1 MIQNAAMLWK
11 NLKEHLKTIN
21 QHKLMVLEHCFK
33 CGLYKQGLL
42 HDLSKYSPS
51 EFIPGV
57 IYFQG
62 DRSPNSAQRE
72 IEGCSKAWLHH
83 KGRNKHHFE
92 YWIDYTVNKEDGL
105 VGMPMPVNYVVE
117 MFCDRVAA
125 CKTYNKE
132 NYKDSD
138 ALEYFLR
145 GQGHYVMHKDVEEL
159 LHRLL
164 KILSIKGEEY
174 TFMYIRKKV
183 LKK

>member
-11 NLKEHLKTIN
+11 NLKGHLKTIN

-174 TFMYIRKKV
+174 TFMYIRRKV

>member
-1 MIQNAAMLWK
+1 
-11 NLKEHLKTIN
+11 
-21 QHKLMVLEHCFK
+21 
-33 CGLYKQGLL
+33 
-42 HDLSKYSPS
+42 
-51 EFIPGV
+51 
-57 IYFQG
+57 
-62 DRSPNSAQRE
+62 
-72 IEGCSKAWLHH
+72 
-83 KGRNKHHFE
+83 
-92 YWIDYTVNKEDGL
+92 
-105 VGMPMPVNYVVE
+105 MPVNYVVE